1 MFELGCGLA
10 LKFWND
16 SLGEH
21 LAQFHT
27 PLVKRI
33 NVPNH
38 ALREDAV
45 FVKRDE
51 FAENFRRLEEI
62 DDVGADL
69 WPAQSFACG

>member
-1 MFELGCGLA
+1 
-10 LKFWND
+10 
-16 SLGEH
+16 
-21 LAQFHT
+21 
-27 PLVKRI
+27 
-33 NVPNH
+33 
-38 ALREDAV
+38 V